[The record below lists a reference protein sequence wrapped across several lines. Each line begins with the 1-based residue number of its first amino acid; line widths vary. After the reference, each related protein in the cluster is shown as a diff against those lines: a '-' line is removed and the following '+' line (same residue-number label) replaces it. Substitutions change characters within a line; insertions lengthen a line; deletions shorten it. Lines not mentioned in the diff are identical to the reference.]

1 MSDGSFLQYGDA
13 GRVSRALPVAVRRT
27 VGRPIMAWG
36 PPWGRLSGGSF
47 DCPPH
52 KTPYSHTS
60 QRGYG
65 ALAATSIYKELTGQ
79 VLAMSAMSILHRMF
93 LSRVLYAP
101 INMLCYEFVQAP
113 RPCYLLKIMDEL
125 LTSIAAKKERLDAIR
140 PISREALLA
149 LQKSYDVDLTYTS
162 NAIEGNTLTLRE
174 TAELIEH
181 GITVGGKPLRDH
193 LEAVDHY
200 NAVLWMRELAA
211 KTAPI
216 DETTVRE
223 LHRRIVLRSQP
234 EIGGI
239 YSTLPRRIAGS
250 PVVFPNAVKIPGLM
264 KEYGEWLAKAAPE
277 PAASFDAHF
286 RLVAIHSFADGNG
299 RTARLLMNLLLLR
312 GGYPPVAVRP
322 EDRKTYLDTLE
333 HASMREDIKPF
344 QTFMYG
350 RLDATLGEYLS
361 TLQEAQSPETKRD
374 NPSGPELKP

>member
-1 MSDGSFLQYGDA
+1 
-13 GRVSRALPVAVRRT
+13 
-27 VGRPIMAWG
+27 
-36 PPWGRLSGGSF
+36 
-47 DCPPH
+47 
-52 KTPYSHTS
+52 
-60 QRGYG
+60 
-65 ALAATSIYKELTGQ
+65 
-79 VLAMSAMSILHRMF
+79 VLATPGVKALRGTSRRSIETVTLYKSA
-93 LSRVLYAP
+93 A
-101 INMLCYEFVQAP
+101 
-113 RPCYLLKIMDEL
+113 PCYLWVRMNDL
-125 LTSIAAKKERLDAIR
+125 LTSIAVKKERLDAMR
-140 PISREALLA
+140 PVSREGLLA
-149 LQKSYDVDLTYTS
+149 LQKSYDVELTYTS

-181 GITVGGKPLRDH
+181 GITVGGKPLGDH

-211 KTAPI
+211 KTTPL

-250 PVVFPNAVKIPGLM
+250 PVVFPNPFKIPGLM
-264 KEYGEWLAKAAPE
+264 KEYGEWLAEATPE
-277 PAASFDAHF
+277 PATSFHAHF
-286 RLVAIHSFADGNG
+286 RLVAIHPFADGNG

-333 HASMREDIKPF
+333 DASVRDNLKPF
-344 QTFMYG
+344 QTFLYE

-361 TLQEAQSPETKRD
+361 VLHEALPPDSAIPACD
-374 NPSGPELKP
+374 